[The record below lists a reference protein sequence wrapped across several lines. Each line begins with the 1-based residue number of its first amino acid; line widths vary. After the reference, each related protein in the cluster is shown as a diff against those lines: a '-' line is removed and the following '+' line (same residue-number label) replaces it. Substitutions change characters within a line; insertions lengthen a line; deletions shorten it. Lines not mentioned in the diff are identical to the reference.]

1 MGTRLTPNAAM
12 TKRSWFGRCVDV
24 VAARMG
30 RTSDQPVLRIGG
42 RRLHLRL
49 DNKHEIAYFE
59 KARAGIDDVD
69 VAIARRLL
77 RKGDAALDLGAN
89 IGFVSLHLL
98 ALGASQVQAFE
109 PNPEIYQRLESLQC
123 AALQCHSC
131 AVGATSGF
139 ADLILSVSH
148 HQGATLYPEVVGIRP
163 KVFGSEPQTVRVEVR
178 PIDSLFPQTRFDYIK
193 VDIEGGELDFVRGA
207 TRLLTERP
215 PRVLILEIK
224 PEFLTEYLA
233 AMSPYLRVVRR
244 VDYDKASGSIRFV
257 EVDQPS
263 VEPFRNQPPNYVF
276 TDDSTLFN

>member
-1 MGTRLTPNAAM
+1 M

-24 VAARMG
+24 LAARMG

-148 HQGATLYPEVVGIRP
+148 HQGSTLYPEVVGIRP

-193 VDIEGGELDFVRGA
+193 VDIEGGELGQDAGA
-207 TRLLTERP
+207 LGAL
-215 PRVLILEIK
+215 VKQVAFQLI
-224 PEFLTEYLA
+224 
-233 AMSPYLRVVRR
+233 M
-244 VDYDKASGSIRFV
+244 
-257 EVDQPS
+257 
-263 VEPFRNQPPNYVF
+263 
-276 TDDSTLFN
+276 